1 LSNPADAIADAGR
14 PDPTGRHL
22 SADAPQRGVELRIAL
37 AAFGFRCV
45 SAFLALGANLAFPL
59 DHHLPDQSTVW
70 GRPSPFWDAFARH
83 DSGWYFDIA
92 RNGYDATNAV
102 AGGRSNI
109 AFAPVYP
116 LLMRYVGRAF
126 GRAPGDVY
134 LGGIVVS
141 WVSFVLAM
149 VVLYRLAAL
158 DLPRRRAERAVL
170 LTAIFPF
177 SFFFGAVYT
186 ESTFLLFTLL
196 GFYGFRTR
204 RWALGGLAGGV
215 AGATRITG
223 IMMWPALAWIA
234 WRTAKPAGRDRLA
247 ASAALTG
254 ATLGF
259 AGYCAY
265 IYDLTGQPLLWA
277 TALTRWGSG
286 YHPGGAPWS
295 APVDLAHRLLTHPY
309 AFLAS
314 EPMALYDSLYGVT
327 ALAFTATI
335 PFVWRRFGAAYGV
348 FMLVNLYVPL
358 SSGAFEGLGRYCSV
372 LFPAFIWLASIRS
385 RFVSTALVVVF
396 ALFYTLGLA
405 LFSTV
410 RPLF

>member
-1 LSNPADAIADAGR
+1 LSNRKPEI
-14 PDPTGRHL
+14 
-22 SADAPQRGVELRIAL
+22 RIAL
-37 AAFGFRCV
+37 AALGFRLV
-45 SAFLALGANLAFPL
+45 SAFLALCVNLAFPL
-59 DHHLPDQSTVW
+59 DRQLPNQSSVW
-70 GRPSPFWDAFARH
+70 GNPSPFWDAFARH

-92 RNGYDATNAV
+92 RNGYNASAAM

-116 LLMRYVGRAF
+116 LLMRYVGRLF
-126 GRAPGDVY
+126 GRAPGDLY

-141 WVSFVLAM
+141 WLSFVAAM

-170 LTAIFPF
+170 LAAIFPF

-196 GFYGFRTR
+196 AFYGFRTR
-204 RWALGGLAGGV
+204 NWAMAGI
-215 AGATRITG
+215 AGAIATGTRVTG

-234 WRTAKPAGRDRLA
+234 WRSAQPTRRDRVA
-247 ASAALTG
+247 AAAALIL

-265 IYDLTGQPLLWA
+265 IYDLTAQPLLWA

-286 YHPGGAPWS
+286 YHPGGAPWT
-295 APVDLAHRLLTHPY
+295 APIDLLRQLLTHPY
-309 AFLAS
+309 LFLTS
-314 EPMALYDSLYGVT
+314 QPMALYDTLYGVT
-327 ALAFTATI
+327 ALLFAASI
-335 PFVWRRFGAAYGV
+335 PFVWQRFGAGYGL
-348 FMLVNLYVPL
+348 FMLLNLYVPL

-372 LFPAFIWLASIRS
+372 LFPAFIWLASIRRGS
-385 RFVSTALVVVF
+385 VYAALVVLF

-405 LFSTV
+405 LFTTV
-410 RPLF
+410 HPLF